1 MGVGSRWVRSVVV
14 LGLAAAGAA
23 VPAFAQTS
31 FQWLGNLPDTTS
43 GGAIAVARDGS
54 TVLGVSV
61 PEAGLPQYWLWR
73 AETGHVP
80 ILGAFEIPADIDL
93 DGDVVVGTTVGGQ
106 SFRWTSATGTVFLE
120 DLPGGDIRSAALAV
134 SDDGLTVYGQG
145 SSVRGAVGMRWTA
158 KTGMVDLGLPF
169 ISEVECA
176 TPDGSVLA
184 GSIASV
190 FTREMYR
197 FMPGSGE
204 LDRFGDLAGGAIN
217 SRAFAISDDG
227 ETVVG
232 YASTAAGQ
240 VPAMWTQ
247 ETGLVALDTTLGG
260 IIQPGFAN
268 AVSFDGLLI
277 GGSIAL
283 SGTSIGYVWSRDGAK
298 KYVWDSL
305 ECEGVDSPSGLASAV
320 TDIAVTTSSVTLV
333 GTGQREF
340 DGAFEGWIATYP
352 YIPPEVACRSGNIN
366 EAATCPVDVLF
377 INDSVGSHPE
387 RVIDVTPTTPIT
399 LRLDAAPS
407 GGKRYALYMWRGQP
421 TEDTVRILPEGTGTI
436 GMPCPATPG
445 PPQPQYRANNIGRFL
460 LLGSDTWP
468 GPAPLAPAILM
479 DRPGGLGK
487 TGTFYFQGI
496 LIDSNAPNGR
506 AGVTNGIVLVSQ
518 P

>member
-1 MGVGSRWVRSVVV
+1 MSRVMIRTFVLLASVTGS
-14 LGLAAAGAA
+14 AA
-23 VPAFAQTS
+23 AQTS
-31 FQWLGNLPDTTS
+31 FQWIGNLPDATS
-43 GGAIAVARDGS
+43 GGAIAVSRDGS

-61 PEAGLPQYWLWR
+61 PSAGFPQYWLWGS
-73 AETGHVP
+73 ETGHVP

-106 SFRWTSATGTVFLE
+106 SFRWTSATGTVFL
-120 DLPGGDIRSAALAV
+120 DDFPGGDIRSAALAV

-158 KTGMVDLGLPF
+158 GTGMVDLGLPF

-197 FMPGSGE
+197 FQPGSGE
-204 LDRFGDLAGGAIN
+204 LDRFGDLPGGAIN
-217 SRAFAISDDG
+217 SKAVAISDDG
-227 ETVVG
+227 ETIVG
-232 YASTAAGQ
+232 IATTADGQ
-240 VPAMWTQ
+240 APAMWTQ
-247 ETGLVALDTTLGG
+247 ETGLVALPIPATRGA
-260 IIQPGFAN
+260 AN
-268 AVSFDGLLI
+268 AISPDGELIVGGMVSVDGSVRYGL
-277 GGSIAL
+277 
-283 SGTSIGYVWSRDGAK
+283 
-298 KYVWDSL
+298 VWDANRIAEDAGIFL
-305 ECEGVDSPSGLASAV
+305 RCQGVPVDPDALLREV
-320 TDIAVTTSSVTLV
+320 TDIAVTETTVTLV
-333 GTGQREF
+333 GRGCRMN
-340 DGAFEGWIATYP
+340 DGIVCLGPEEGWIATYP
-352 YIPPEVACRSGNIN
+352 YQPPHVECRRGNIGLGFG
-366 EAATCPVDVLF
+366 CLQDVLF
-377 INDSVGSHPE
+377 VNDSVGSLPD
-387 RVIDVTPTTPIT
+387 RVINVTPTTPIT
-399 LRLDAAPS
+399 LRLDAARS

-421 TEDTVRILPEGTGTI
+421 TEDTVRILPERTGTI

-445 PPQPQYRANNIGRFL
+445 PPQPQYRANNIGRFP

-468 GPAPLAPAILM
+468 GPAPLAPAVLM
-479 DRPGGLGK
+479 DRPDGIGK